1 MTFDLPDNIAETVG
15 SLTGVRC
22 EPADFGR
29 SFIDL
34 AAGAAHLPGTVAL
47 VSGGDLDCARY
58 HILGL
63 FPWLTL
69 TAKGR
74 RVQLQVRQQ
83 TFELNGDPLEVM
95 RSIIERLRLP
105 QGSWPPPVAAGMLG
119 YFAYDLKDSL
129 ERLPRTSVDDLDLP
143 DMTFYVPGL
152 LVVHDKQLPKTHVMV
167 PLQEGADNGE
177 GLLAD
182 FRALL
187 DAPRPPVVGRSQD
200 RPMEADARQMRSN
213 FSPEGYETAV
223 GRIIDYIAA
232 GDVYQVNLS
241 QRFQVPF
248 QGNGFH
254 LFEQLYRRNPAPFF
268 AFVHAGDHQIISTSP
283 ERFLMRDQDR
293 VETRPI
299 KGTRP
304 RGDTPEQDR
313 AMREELAASAKDDAE
328 LSMIVDLL
336 RNDMGK
342 VCAPG
347 SVRVSEHKRLEAY
360 RNVYHLVSVVEG
372 TLDADKD
379 SVDLVRA
386 CFPGGSITGCPKVR
400 AMEIIDEL
408 ESCRRHVYCGSIGY
422 LSFHDT
428 MDLSIA
434 IRTATLVGD
443 TLRFSVGGG
452 VVYDSKPRAE
462 YEETLH
468 KGQTLMAACTANPA
482 AAGEPRIWQN
492 GHLLPQG
499 DATVPVSDLGLQYG
513 FGFFE
518 TLRLD
523 DGNAPLLDAHI
534 ERFESTWRALM
545 PSNPPD
551 VTWGG
556 VLRQVLEANDL
567 LEGCAA
573 AKILATRGSR
583 NGPPWDHTLLVS
595 ARPYVH
601 RLRTLGVDGLRIGT
615 YPHPRQSP
623 LAAHKTLNY
632 LYYLQAGDWARQH
645 GFHEALILNP
655 DGTVSETN
663 TANLLLVTGREVV
676 QPLSSASLS
685 GVMAGAVCRRLEDWG
700 YTVSR
705 RPVEPGMLE
714 RADQVLATNALMGA
728 VPVHALDGSALP
740 RGDDLWQRINDAV
753 IARWRGGILRDVD
766 VLG

>member
-1 MTFDLPDNIAETVG
+1 MTFDLPDNIAAAVG
-15 SLTGVRC
+15 SLTGVRS
-22 EPADFGR
+22 EPADFKR

-34 AAGAAHLPGTVAL
+34 TARAAHLPGTVAL

-63 FPWLTL
+63 FPWMTL

-74 RVQLQVRQQ
+74 CVHLQVHDQV
-83 TFELNGDPLEVM
+83 FEFESHPLEAL
-95 RSIIERLRLP
+95 RSIIERLHLP
-105 QGSWPPPVAAGMLG
+105 EGSWPKPIAAGMLG

-129 ERLPRTSVDDLDLP
+129 EQLPRTSVDDLGLP
-143 DMTFYVPGL
+143 DMRFYVPGL
-152 LVVHDKQLPKTHVMV
+152 LVVHDKQSLKTHVMI
-167 PLQEGADNGE
+167 PLRENADDSE
-177 GLLAD
+177 RLLAD
-182 FRALL
+182 FQALL
-187 DAPRPPVVGRSQD
+187 DAPLPPVVCQIKD
-200 RPMEADARQMRSN
+200 PPIEADVRQMRSN
-213 FSPEGYETAV
+213 FSPEGYEAAV

-254 LFEQLYRRNPAPFF
+254 FFQQLYHQNPAPFF

-304 RGDTPEQDR
+304 RGATGEQDR
-313 AMREELAASAKDDAE
+313 TMREELAASTKDDAE

-336 RNDMGK
+336 RNDIGK

-347 SVRVSEHKRLEAY
+347 SVRVSEHKRMEAY
-360 RNVYHLVSVVEG
+360 QNVYHLVSVVEG
-372 TLDADKD
+372 TLDVDKD
-379 SVDLVRA
+379 SVDLVNA

-408 ESCRRHVYCGSIGY
+408 ESCRRHIYCGSIGY

-434 IRTATLVGD
+434 IRTATLVDD

-468 KGQTLMAACTANPA
+468 KGQTLMAACADSRA
-482 AAGEPRIWQN
+482 ADDEPKIWRN
-492 GHLLPQG
+492 GHVLPQSE
-499 DATVPVSDLGLQYG
+499 ATVPVSDLGLQYG

-518 TLRLD
+518 TIRLD
-523 DGNAPLLDAHI
+523 AGNAPLLGDHI
-534 ERFESTWRALM
+534 ERFEHTWRALM
-545 PSNPPD
+545 PGNPPD
-551 VTWGG
+551 VTWLA
-556 VLRQVLEANDL
+556 VIEQVLEANSL
-567 LEGCAA
+567 SEGCAA
-573 AKILATRGSR
+573 VKILATRGSR
-583 NGPPWDHTLLVS
+583 HAPPWDHMLLVS

-601 RLRTLGVDGLRIGT
+601 RLGALSIDGLRLGT

-623 LAAHKTLNY
+623 LAAYKTLNY
-632 LYYLQAGDWARQH
+632 LYYLQAGDWARQN

-663 TANLLLVTGREVV
+663 TANLLMISDREVV
-676 QPLSSASLS
+676 QPLSSASLP
-685 GVMAGAVCRRLEDWG
+685 GVMAGAVCRQLADWG

-705 RPVEPGMLE
+705 RPVVPGMME
-714 RADQVLATNALMGA
+714 CADQVLATNALMGA
-728 VPVHALDGSALP
+728 VPVHAVDHAALP
-740 RGDDLWQRINDAV
+740 RDDDLWRRINDAV
-753 IARWRGGILRDVD
+753 IPQWRRGR
-766 VLG
+766 